1 MKEFENQD
9 MEAIEERINDLLE
22 GRLDDGEAERLK
34 REAQADHE
42 LATAIIDAYQLQ
54 RAMSELSIERAP
66 ASLRRRLKKIPA
78 QSRPAWQQPRWV
90 MAYATVPVLALAM
103 VMMQPST
110 PSASELEQARQDLAV
125 AFAYID
131 RVSVRTTLTIQSEIG
146 SEMSRA
152 VAEPILESIN
162 EQEIL

>member
-1 MKEFENQD
+1 MKDIENK
-9 MEAIEERINDLLE
+9 EAEVIEARINDLLA
-22 GRLDDGEAERLK
+22 GRLADDDAERLK
-34 REAQADHE
+34 RDAQANHE

-66 ASLRRRLKKIPA
+66 AGLRRRLRKIPA
-78 QSRPAWQQPRWV
+78 QSRPAWQRPRWV

-103 VMMQPST
+103 VMMQPTS
-110 PSASELEQARQDLAV
+110 PSVSELEQARQDLAV

-131 RVSVRTTLTIQSEIG
+131 QVSVRTSNHIQSEIG
-146 SEMSRA
+146 REMSRA
-152 VAEPILESIN
+152 VAEPILESIH